1 MAALTWTRW
10 SDTLTASDARSALS
24 KWRNDPVRFAR
35 DALGVTTLYDRQ
47 VEVMRSVVDTRETNV
62 PAGHGTGKDFL
73 ASILVPW
80 FLLTNE
86 DAIVVTTASTAKQVE
101 VVLWGE
107 IRARI
112 HAAKVNLGGELA
124 PVAPSWRIAPKWFAL
139 GLTASDA
146 SAFAGLHS
154 RRVFLIR
161 DEASGIDA
169 PIWDAG
175 DGLCAGDTDR
185 MLNIGNP
192 IAGPSHPFARACGR
206 PDEPGVRRT
215 IRMSSLETPNYVE
228 GRDVLP
234 GLAGRAFVA
243 GWEAKYGKDSVV
255 YGARVLGRFPGSA
268 ADGLI
273 SMEHLQLARDRRAG
287 SKDVPPMRPDPR
299 APVYLGCDPARYG
312 DDLTVIYAVQGCHA
326 WLIETLAKA
335 DSRRICS
342 AVVGAARAHKARAV
356 AVDSTGGYGAG
367 PVDMLREEVAR
378 TPSMRDFRVVEVNF
392 GAKATDPESHANRRT
407 ELWWG
412 MRDWIRDV
420 AAWDGDELI
429 VEELLAARYKPHGT
443 GIALEPKED
452 IKKRIERSPD
462 RADALALAIWAGRAP
477 LSAFS
482 GRGVASSAAESDPR
496 DDRRGEVTADNALE
510 GSY

>member
-1 MAALTWTRW
+1 MTLTPSESRAALYNW
-10 SDTLTASDARSALS
+10 RS
-24 KWRNDPVRFAR
+24 DPVRFAE
-35 DALGVTTLYDRQ
+35 DVFGVTTLYDRQ
-47 VEVMRSVVDTRETNV
+47 IEVMRSVVENRETNV

-101 VVLWGE
+101 TILWGE
-107 IRARI
+107 VRARI
-112 HAAKVNLGGELA
+112 ATARVKLGGEIQ
-124 PVAPSWRIAPKWFAL
+124 PVAPMWKIGPKWFAI

-146 SAFAGLHS
+146 SSFAGLHS

-161 DEASGIDA
+161 DEASGIDG

-185 MLNIGNP
+185 VLDIGNP
-192 IAGPSHPFARACGR
+192 IAGPSHPFARACARADLAGT
-206 PDEPGVRRT
+206 RRT
-215 IRMSSLETPNYVE
+215 IVMSSTDTPNYKA
-228 GRDVLP
+228 GRDVIP
-234 GLAGRAFVA
+234 GLAGRAFVE
-243 GWEAKYGKDSVV
+243 GWATKYGRDSVV
-255 YGARVLGRFPGSA
+255 YGARVLGKFPGSA

-287 SKDVPPMRPDPR
+287 TKDIPPKRHDPR
-299 APVYLGCDPARYG
+299 DPVYLGVDPARYG
-312 DDLTVIYAVQGCHA
+312 DDLTVIYGVQGCHA
-326 WLIETLAKA
+326 WLVETLAKA
-335 DSRRICS
+335 DSRRICD
-342 AVVGAARAHKARAV
+342 AVLGAARAHHARGV
-356 AVDSTGGYGAG
+356 AIDSTGGYGAG
-367 PVDMLREEVAR
+367 PADMLREEVAR
-378 TPSMRDFRVVEVNF
+378 TPSMRTCRVLEVNF
-392 GAKATDPESHANRRT
+392 GAKASDPECHANRRT

-420 AAWDGDELI
+420 AAWDGDELV

-443 GIALEPKED
+443 GIALEPKEE

-477 LSAFS
+477 ASAFS
-482 GRGVASSAAESDPR
+482 GRGGSGQGQAESDPR
-496 DDRRGEVTADNALE
+496 DRREPSLGAHNALE